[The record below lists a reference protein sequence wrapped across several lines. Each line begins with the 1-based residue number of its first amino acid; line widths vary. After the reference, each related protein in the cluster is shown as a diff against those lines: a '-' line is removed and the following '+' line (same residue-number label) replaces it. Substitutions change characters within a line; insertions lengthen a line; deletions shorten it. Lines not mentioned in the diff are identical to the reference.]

1 MHCKCYKVYVGY
13 IEFNSIQRKN
23 RRKTK
28 PSFPKESLENTDFY
42 KGAYIKY
49 AGGEGVVEDFTNF
62 SKNIS

>member
-49 AGGEGVVEDFTNF
+49 AGGEGVV
-62 SKNIS
+62 